1 MSQKFSQTTN
11 RNITLKE
18 EYKRKTILSITTLK
32 KIILMTVEC
41 VFVPTTFTHR
51 LKQATFIHSFTIVL
65 HNNITVSQVTTKWLE
80 EGESVNYNN
89 LSNSLGIC
97 LLESYI
103 EA

>member
-18 EYKRKTILSITTLK
+18 KYKKNIFVNNNLK

-51 LKQATFIHSFTIVL
+51 LKQAIYIHSVTIVL
-65 HNNITVSQVTTKWLE
+65 HNNITASQVTTKWLE
-80 EGESVNYNN
+80 EGESVSYNN

-97 LLESYI
+97 LLESFI